1 MRQSLKASGI
11 IAGVVL
17 AGLLLA
23 ATASATFRGTNGEIS
38 FVAGSPFLD
47 QAQLVSS
54 APNGNRFRQVLPARY
69 KVRDVAVSPD
79 GRRIAFSATTGVE
92 SPEIF
97 VASRD
102 GRGIRKLTN
111 RGGADQYYRQPAWSA
126 DGRRIAYAVFGLGS
140 NRGIAIRVMRADG
153 TGKRNLFQNPALDFF
168 VEDPVFSPNGRRLAY
183 TRFVR
188 QNPIVSEIYSVN
200 AVNGSGE
207 RRLTDGLGSLNSYGE
222 PDYRPNGRV
231 ILVRTAP
238 PFLAGRT
245 RIARVN
251 ATAGNS
257 PATTLIESP
266 LGWAYGSPQY
276 SPDGARMIFAG
287 EDLLADPAA
296 DRHHLFTAAAN
307 GTGIRKLSL
316 LFEAVVPT
324 WGARPR
330 R

>member
-1 MRQSLKASGI
+1 MRQSMKASGI

-38 FVAGSPFLD
+38 FVAGTQFLD

-69 KVRDVAVSPD
+69 KLRDVAVSPD
-79 GRRIAFSATTGVE
+79 GRRIAFSAAVGAE

-102 GRGIRKLTN
+102 GQRIRKLTN

-126 DGRRIAYAVFGLGS
+126 DGRRIAYSVFGLGS

-153 TGKRNLFQNPALDFF
+153 TGKRNLFRNPALDFF

-188 QNPIVSEIYSVN
+188 QNPLVSEIYSVN
-200 AVNGSGE
+200 ATNGSGE
-207 RRLTDGLGSLNSYGE
+207 RRLTDGLGSLNSYAE

-231 ILVRTAP
+231 LLIRTTP
-238 PFLAGRT
+238 PFLGGRT

-257 PATTLIESP
+257 PAVTVIESP
-266 LGWAYGSPQY
+266 LGWAYTAPQY
-276 SPDGARMIFAG
+276 SPDGSRMVFAG
-287 EDLLADPAA
+287 EDLLADPTT

-307 GTGIRKLSL
+307 GDSIRKVSL
-316 LFEAVVPT
+316 LFEAVAPT
-324 WGARPR
+324 WGARPGR
-330 R
+330 